1 MNLGLDGLVG
11 GRVVLRGL
19 GPPNEMAGLMF
30 FGAGCALKSRPCRLR
45 DAIVTSHRMRTLFLT
60 TSSSCAARL
69 ILEVVALSG

>member
-30 FGAGCALKSRPCRLR
+30 FGAGC
-45 DAIVTSHRMRTLFLT
+45 VH
-60 TSSSCAARL
+60 
-69 ILEVVALSG
+69 